1 MKKAIFGFT
10 VRDIAEIAIMCA
22 LAIVLDKFVKIS
34 FAPTGGSINLAMF
47 PLYLVA
53 LRHGP
58 FKGFLAGGIVFG
70 LTTCLLDGY
79 GMQTY
84 PLEYLVAFGACGL
97 LGFVSKYYYLNFS
110 KSNKQ
115 TIISILLVVVSIILA
130 AIIRIGAATIDS
142 IVLYEY
148 ELGPALAYNIPYIG
162 ISAAFVLILVCVF
175 LPVNIQ
181 IIKVFK
187 TSFIKGIF
195 NEKVSLD
202 DKSASE
208 SVEK

>member
-10 VRDIAEIAIMCA
+10 VGDIAEIAIMCA
-22 LAIVLDKFVKIS
+22 LAIVLDKFVKIP

-70 LTTCLLDGY
+70 LTTCILDGY

-181 IIKVFK
+181 ITKVFK

-195 NEKVSLD
+195 NENVLL
-202 DKSASE
+202 DKSSSE
-208 SVEK
+208 SIEK